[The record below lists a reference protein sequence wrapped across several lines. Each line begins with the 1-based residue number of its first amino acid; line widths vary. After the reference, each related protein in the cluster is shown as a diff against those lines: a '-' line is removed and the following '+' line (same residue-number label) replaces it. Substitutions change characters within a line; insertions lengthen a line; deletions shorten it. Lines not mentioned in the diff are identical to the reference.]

1 MYTGL
6 FFYAKYFFWRISN
19 TWIEKKNIVYC
30 QIHVHIKVLG
40 ILYDNISLLASI

>member
-1 MYTGL
+1 MQNIFL
-6 FFYAKYFFWRISN
+6 RISN
-19 TWIEKKNIVYC
+19 TWIVKKNIVYC